1 MSTNLE
7 AENTNRTHLDRRW
20 CYTLESGGYLQHRA
34 SHPGREGDYH
44 TAVSGFEFLLHTSCC
59 IVSMESTEKIFH
71 PLAAIKKKKHGRF
84 STSFVLTVIFTFLKD
99 QIYAF
104 GCQVTVKK
112 NEVFSVEITISG
124 TKCYKFSAFIQKNK
138 NPNSSPQKECRT

>member
-1 MSTNLE
+1 MSINLE

-44 TAVSGFEFLLHTSCC
+44 TAVSGFEFLLHTFYC
-59 IVSMESTEKIFH
+59 IVSMESTEKICH

-138 NPNSSPQKECRT
+138 NSNSSPQKECRT